1 MSKILQIQDVK
12 KIYFVDSDKRKM
24 TNQNKNFENSVEVHA
39 LDGVTADIEKGE
51 FTAIAGPSGSGKT
64 TLLNLIGCLD
74 SITEGHIF
82 LDGSDIA
89 SMGTKEKTLLRR
101 EKIGFIFQSYNLI
114 PVLTAQENVEM
125 ALSLLNKFSKEEVRE
140 RSWAM
145 LKEVG
150 LDGMQDRLP
159 SRLSGGQQQRI
170 SIARALVKEPAV
182 VLADE
187 PTANLDSKNSKMI
200 LELMKELNE
209 KHNITCIFSTHD
221 QLVMQ
226 TVKRIIRIRDGKIE
240 NLNAPI
246 PEAK

>member
-1 MSKILQIQDVK
+1 MEKILQIQDVK
-12 KIYFVDSDKRKM
+12 KIYLIDSSSKKKSKKASE
-24 TNQNKNFENSVEVHA
+24 TAIEVHA
-39 LDGVTADIEKGE
+39 LNGVCADIEKGE

-74 SITEGHIF
+74 SITEGHIL
-82 LDGSDIA
+82 LDGADIA
-89 SMGTKEKTLLRR
+89 TMNQKQKTLLRR
-101 EKIGFIFQSYNLI
+101 EKIGFVFQSYNLI

-125 ALSLLNKFSKEEVRE
+125 ALLLLNKFSKEEIKE
-140 RSWAM
+140 RAWNM

-150 LDGMQDRLP
+150 LDGLQDRTP

-200 LELMKELNE
+200 LDLMKELNE
-209 KHNITCIFSTHD
+209 KHNVTCIFSTHD

-226 TVKRIIRIRDGKIE
+226 TVRRIIRIRDGKIE

-246 PEAK
+246 PTGK

>member
-1 MSKILQIQDVK
+1 MEKILQIQDVK
-12 KIYFVDSDKRKM
+12 KIYFVDSSKKKKIK
-24 TNQNKNFENSVEVHA
+24 KNLPESTIEVHA
-39 LDGVTADIEKGE
+39 LDGVSADIEKGE

-74 SITEGHIF
+74 SITEGHI
-82 LDGSDIA
+82 LLEGSDIA
-89 SMGTKEKTLLRR
+89 TMNQKQKTLLRR
-101 EKIGFIFQSYNLI
+101 EKIGFVFQSYNLI

-125 ALSLLNKFSKEEVRE
+125 ALLLLNKFSKEEIKE
-140 RSWAM
+140 RAWNM
-145 LKEVG
+145 L
-150 LDGMQDRLP
+150 QDRTP
-159 SRLSGGQQQRI
+159 SRLSGGQQQRM

-209 KHNITCIFSTHD
+209 KHNVTCIFSTHD

-226 TVKRIIRIRDGKIE
+226 TVRRIIRIRDGKIE

-246 PEAK
+246 PTGK

>member
-1 MSKILQIQDVK
+1 
-12 KIYFVDSDKRKM
+12 M
-24 TNQNKNFENSVEVHA
+24 TS
-39 LDGVTADIEKGE
+39 DIEKGE

-89 SMGTKEKTLLRR
+89 TMNTKEKTLLRR

-114 PVLTAQENVEM
+114 PVLTAQENIEM

-140 RSWAM
+140 RAWTM

-150 LDGMQDRLP
+150 LDGIQDRLP

-200 LELMKELNE
+200 LDLMKELNE
-209 KHNITCIFSTHD
+209 KLKVTCIFSTHD

-226 TVKRIIRIRDGKIE
+226 TVKRIVRIRDGKIE
-240 NLNAPI
+240 NLD
-246 PEAK
+246 

>member
-1 MSKILQIQDVK
+1 MWTLTK
-12 KIYFVDSDKRKM
+12 KNRK
-24 TNQNKNFENSVEVHA
+24 NQNKNFENSVEVHA

-51 FTAIAGPSGSGKT
+51 FTAIASPSGSGKT

-89 SMGTKEKTLLRR
+89 TMNTKEKTLLRR

-140 RSWAM
+140 RAWTM
-145 LKEVG
+145 LKKVG

-170 SIARALVKEPAV
+170 SIAQALVKEPAI

-200 LELMKELNE
+200 LDLMKELNE
-209 KHNITCIFSTHD
+209 KLKVTCIFSTHD

-226 TVKRIIRIRDGKIE
+226 TAKRIIRIRDGKIE
-240 NLNAPI
+240 NLD
-246 PEAK
+246 